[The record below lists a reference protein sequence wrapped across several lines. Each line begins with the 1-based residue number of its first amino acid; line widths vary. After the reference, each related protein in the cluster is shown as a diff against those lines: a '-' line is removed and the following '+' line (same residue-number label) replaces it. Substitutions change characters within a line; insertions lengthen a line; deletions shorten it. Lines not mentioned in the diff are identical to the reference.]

1 MLEARLTQG
10 SLLKKI
16 IEAIKDLVQDA
27 NFDCSDSGIS
37 LQAMDSAHVAL
48 CALLLKSDGFEP
60 YRCDRNLSLGINL
73 NSLSKMLKC
82 SGNDDVITL
91 KADDEGDILTMLFE
105 SPNQDRLCEYELKL
119 MDIDSE
125 HLGIPEQEFDCT
137 VKMSSTE
144 FARIV
149 RDLSTLNESVTI
161 SATKEGVRFATAG
174 EMGKGSVFLKPNS
187 SVDDSSSSGS
197 LPTTIQLSEPVSVTL
212 SLKYLNNFTKAAP
225 LSDTVTLQMTND
237 IPVLIDFSVGEIG
250 YIRYF
255 LAPKIN
261 EEE

>member
-1 MLEARLTQG
+1 MLEARLSQG

-16 IEAIKDLVQDA
+16 VEAIKDLVQDA
-27 NFDCSDSGIS
+27 NFDCNDNGIS

-48 CALLLKSDGFEP
+48 CSLLLRSDGFEP

-91 KADDEGDILTMLFE
+91 KAEDEGDKLTMLCE
-105 SPNQDRLCEYELKL
+105 STGQDRLSEYELKL

-125 HLGIPEQEFDCT
+125 HLGIPDQEFDCT
-137 VKMSSTE
+137 VKMSSSE

-149 RDLSTLNESVTI
+149 RDLASINESVTI
-161 SATKEGVRFATAG
+161 SATKEGVRFQAAG
-174 EMGKGSVFLKPNS
+174 EMGKGSILLKPNG
-187 SVDDSSSSGS
+187 SVDSNAGQGTS
-197 LPTTIQLSEPVSVTL
+197 IRLSEPVMVSL

-225 LSDTVTLQMTND
+225 LSETVTLNITND
-237 IPVLIDFSVGEIG
+237 VPVLIEFAVGEIG